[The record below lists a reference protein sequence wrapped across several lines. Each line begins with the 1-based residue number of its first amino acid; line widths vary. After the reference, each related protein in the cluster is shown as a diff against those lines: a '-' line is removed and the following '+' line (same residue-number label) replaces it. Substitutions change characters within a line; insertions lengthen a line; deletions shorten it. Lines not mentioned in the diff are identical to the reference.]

1 MRTRAGHWEV
11 DTVVSHQSKACAAVL
26 VDRKTRFFLVIRKK
40 DKTASAMHEAVTL
53 ALSGIPGGLRK
64 TFTYDNGLEN
74 ALHEPTN
81 TELGVTSYFCKAY
94 HS

>member
-1 MRTRAGHWEV
+1 
-11 DTVVSHQSKACAAVL
+11 
-26 VDRKTRFFLVIRKK
+26 
-40 DKTASAMHEAVTL
+40 MHEAVTL